1 MNTTAKLM
9 LAILLLLLGAIAG
22 ALAAEYWLFSPRLS
36 AASDEIRGLE
46 RGNSDKAA
54 KLTAA
59 NAALL
64 AQKRALELLKSSA
77 ASEQAK
83 MQAAL
88 GTAREAA
95 KKHYSAANVVLASAP
110 SGQNAC
116 EAARIAFDLELKQER
131 E

>member
-1 MNTTAKLM
+1 MTAMAKIS
-9 LAILLLLLGAIAG
+9 LAALLLLLGAIAG

-36 AASDEIRGLE
+36 VASDEIRRLE

-59 NAALL
+59 NDALL
-64 AQKRALELLKSSA
+64 AQKRALELFKASA

-83 MQAAL
+83 MQSAL
-88 GTAREAA
+88 DTARESA